1 MGLLI
6 ETVDDRIDNLSNIK
20 TFTDYS
26 DNAPDISLFHSHEDN
41 EIVICKT
48 PAAVVFCGEEAARA
62 GGTIVIFNPA
72 REMHTQLNQPH
83 SYYWRFRVEYPVDY
97 LEGILPAET
106 QFRHF
111 FCFTISDADLETLTP
126 YMDLLART
134 RYDPDR
140 VWKDNRQK
148 HLCALLV
155 NEVFCCMDKLPET
168 AKTPVTFRDRQIYKI
183 CHYIH
188 QHYREKITLE
198 ELSREFFIARTT
210 LTYRFRK
217 IVGTSVNEYI
227 QKVRCDYGMQ
237 ALKAGK
243 SVQEAAEQSG
253 YKDVSFFIEVFESF
267 YGVSPKQYSLSMK
280 ERRHKS

>member
-6 ETVDDRIDNLSNIK
+6 ETADDWIENMPQIK

-26 DNAPDISLFHSHEDN
+26 DNAPDISLFHSHENN

-62 GGTIVIFNPA
+62 GGNIMIFNPA

-83 SYYWRFRVEYPVDY
+83 SYYWRFRVEYPVDF
-97 LEGILPAET
+97 LEGILPEET
-106 QFRHF
+106 QFHHF
-111 FCFTISDADLETLTP
+111 FCFTISDADFEALSP
-126 YMDLLART
+126 YMDMLVRT
-134 RYDPDR
+134 SHEPDS
-140 VWKDNRQK
+140 VGNDNRQK
-148 HLCALLV
+148 HLCALLI
-155 NEVFCCMDKLPET
+155 NELFCCMDHLPET
-168 AKTPVTFRDRQIYKI
+168 AKTPLLFRDRQIYDI
-183 CHYIH
+183 CRYIH

-198 ELSREFFIARTT
+198 ELSGIFFIARTT

-217 IVGTSVNEYI
+217 IAGVSVNEYI

-243 SVQEAAEQSG
+243 SVQEASELSG
-253 YKDVSFFIEVFESF
+253 YKDVSFFIRVFEGI
-267 YGVSPKQYSLSMK
+267 YGISPKQYSMMLRENPRK
-280 ERRHKS
+280 